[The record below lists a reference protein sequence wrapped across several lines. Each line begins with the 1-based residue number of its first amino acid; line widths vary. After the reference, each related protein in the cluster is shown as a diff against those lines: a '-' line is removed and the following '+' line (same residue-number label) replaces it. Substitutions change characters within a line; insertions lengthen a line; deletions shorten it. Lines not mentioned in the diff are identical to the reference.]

1 MIIMIDKLLTYIKK
15 MFSIVFSKE
24 KKDGKNRNLTHIVL
38 KSSAI
43 TLLVKVGTVILGL
56 ITMPIVYNSLDKYQF
71 GIYVTLTSIIGWIDM
86 FDFGIAFGLRNKLTE
101 ARTDGDVRR
110 GRMYI
115 SSGYCMLFIIA
126 SVVFLAYCIAKP
138 FLNWQ
143 VILNAASVER
153 ETLDSMAFWVL
164 TFFLIRFAASALRNV
179 YAAFQKTYM
188 GSLIAMIGKTIYLII
203 LIIFVKTG
211 KLDLFTLA
219 VLQSGIAAVMPIL
232 SAFYF
237 FIFEQ
242 PDYRPS
248 LKLIDLKQSIDILS
262 LGWKF
267 FVIQLA
273 LLVIHS
279 GNNLLISQFVDPSSV
294 AGYSLSYQLIGYALM
309 AYSIV
314 LGPLWPAYTE
324 AWRKGD
330 VEWVKKTMSR
340 MRSLYYL
347 FLVGIVVL
355 VLISPWFFRIWIGE
369 KADVPILMTAAV
381 AVMYLL
387 DMWIRIY
394 DYFINGVGKIKVQMI
409 VNIIMA
415 CVNIPLAYLFSVVC
429 DFGAIGV
436 VMASIISYS
445 IMAVVSP
452 LQTRMILNHTAKGIW
467 NE

>member
-1 MIIMIDKLLTYIKK
+1 MIDKLLTYIKT
-15 MFSIVFSKE
+15 MFSIVFSKGE
-24 KKDGKNRNLTHIVL
+24 KDRKNRNLTHIVL

-43 TLLVKVGTVILGL
+43 SLLVKAGTVILGL
-56 ITMPIVYNSLDKYQF
+56 VTMPIVYNYLDKYQF

-101 ARTDGDVRR
+101 ARTDGDVQR

-126 SVVFLAYCIAKP
+126 SVAFVAYCIAKP

-179 YAAFQKTYM
+179 YAAFQKVYM
-188 GSLIAMIGKTIYLII
+188 GSLIEMIGKVIYLIV
-203 LIIFVKTG
+203 LIIFIKIG

-219 VLQSGIAAVMPIL
+219 VLQSGIAAAMPIL

-294 AGYSLSYQLIGYALM
+294 ASYSLSCQLFGYALM

-330 VEWVKKTMSR
+330 VTWVKKTIAR
-340 MRSLYYL
+340 MKNLYYL
-347 FLVGIVVL
+347 FLVGGVVL
-355 VLISPWFFRIWIGE
+355 VFISPWFFRIWIGE

-415 CVNIPLAYLFSVVC
+415 CVNIPLAYLFAVVC
-429 DFGAIGV
+429 NLGAIGV
-436 VMASIISYS
+436 VMASIMSYS

-452 LQTRMILNHTAKGIW
+452 LQARMIINHTAKGIW
-467 NE
+467 NQ